1 MLRTCEV
8 RFVWAADQYIDRAL
22 LSESPISFTISLP
35 PDIARQASTTARA
48 VSTTFSSG
56 GFQ

>member
-1 MLRTCEV
+1 MCEV
-8 RFVWAADQYIDRAL
+8 QFVSAADQDFDRGL
-22 LSESPISFTISLP
+22 LSETSISFTISLP

-48 VSTTFSSG
+48 VSATFSSG